1 MLIFYYLNN
10 FITNLRIPTTMM
22 YNVFTNDI
30 LFANICLLDVLVYL
44 NEFTFN
50 DTSLEED
57 MILLTNAENENNY
70 KIKIKI
76 EDFAELLVPNFT
88 NKEFKSHFRVNRSS
102 IEVVMTF
109 IGPALSQKSI
119 KINVEK
125 QILIFIWYMANCE
138 THR

>member
-1 MLIFYYLNN
+1 ML
-10 FITNLRIPTTMM
+10 

-30 LFANICLLDVLVYL
+30 LFVNICLFDVLVYS

-76 EDFAELLVPNFT
+76 
-88 NKEFKSHFRVNRSS
+88 
-102 IEVVMTF
+102 
-109 IGPALSQKSI
+109 
-119 KINVEK
+119 
-125 QILIFIWYMANCE
+125 
-138 THR
+138 